1 MQQFDGI
8 EDEVGRFAP
17 DGGVACAQAASAVGA
32 APADAVPVAAGEGSS
47 AIKGGPDA
55 PLGGTAS
62 KDRLWSLTFIV
73 IVCCSLCC
81 FLVGQGSN
89 AGTSVYLERM
99 GLSTE
104 LAGIGAM
111 VFSLSAAVA
120 RIVSGALLDSKGRL
134 PLLIAGSAVMLAG
147 AVGPLFDQS
156 GSLLILWRALQGL
169 GFSIGTTAAATA
181 AADVLP
187 ASRLGEGIGYY
198 GLGQAI
204 SMSVGPA
211 LAIFLISTDPPENFY
226 AGLTVCSVAALA
238 FALSCRYERNPSSL
252 PQTSEYRV
260 RYESGNLD
268 ATTRESDA
276 ARFSLREGIIEPAAL
291 HGAVP
296 MMFISVAF
304 GFGIFFI
311 GVFGNSIGVGSSG
324 MFFTVAA
331 ISMIAVRLVSGG
343 FMDKVAPIAIMG
355 VAVICGLISY
365 GALLFCEVA
374 GSGSLSEIVFYAAGL
389 PYGVSLG
396 VSLPINQSVAV
407 KLSPPS
413 RWGAANGLFLL
424 ANDVA
429 IGMASLAF
437 GFTVSAFGYVPTFAI
452 IMVCIALSFLVA
464 LAMYPKQRG

>member
-1 MQQFDGI
+1 MVQACDDVEAISQTPSG
-8 EDEVGRFAP
+8 DEVR
-17 DGGVACAQAASAVGA
+17 
-32 APADAVPVAAGEGSS
+32 AG
-47 AIKGGPDA
+47 
-55 PLGGTAS
+55 
-62 KDRLWSLTFIV
+62 KDRLWSPVFIV

-99 GLSTE
+99 GQTTG
-104 LAGIGAM
+104 LAGVGAM
-111 VFSLSAAVA
+111 VFSLSAAIA
-120 RIVSGALLDSKGRL
+120 RIVSGAVLDAKGRF
-134 PLLIAGSAVMLAG
+134 PLLVAGSAIMLAG
-147 AVGPLFDQS
+147 ALGPIIDSS
-156 GSLLILWRALQGL
+156 GSLFIVWRALQGL

-204 SMSVGPA
+204 SMSIGPA

-226 AGLTVCSVAALA
+226 IGLTVCSLGALA
-238 FALSCRYERNPSSL
+238 FAVCCRYERNPKSL

-260 RYESGNLD
+260 RFESGQS
-268 ATTRESDA
+268 SDA
-276 ARFSLREGIIEPAAL
+276 PSKGFSLRDSIIEPAAL

-296 MMFISVAF
+296 MMFISVAY
-304 GFGIFFI
+304 GFGIFFV
-311 GVFGNSIGVGSSG
+311 GVFGDSIGVGSSG

-331 ISMIAVRLVSGG
+331 VSMIIVRLVSGG

-355 VAVICGLISY
+355 VAVACALVAY
-365 GALLFCEVA
+365 GAFLYCDLMQGE
-374 GSGSLSEIVFYAAGL
+374 SLVEFVFYAAGL

-407 KLSPPS
+407 KLSSPE

-429 IGMASLAF
+429 IGAASLAF
-437 GFTVSAFGYVPTFAI
+437 GFTVSAFGYAPTFAI
-452 IMVCIALSFLVA
+452 IMISVTLSFFVA
-464 LAMYPKQRG
+464 LAAYPEQRA